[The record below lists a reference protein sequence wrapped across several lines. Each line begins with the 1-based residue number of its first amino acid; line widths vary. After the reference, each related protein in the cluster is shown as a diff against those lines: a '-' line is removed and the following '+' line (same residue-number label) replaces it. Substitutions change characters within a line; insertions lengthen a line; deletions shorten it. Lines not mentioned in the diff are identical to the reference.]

1 MITREDALY
10 LKKHTYRIE
19 QKDKAWV
26 YFTFDLFKPNFRYE
40 NGQWTV
46 HNGKETLVGSSIEEV
61 FKSLHLTLS
70 DRLSKM
76 AMLGYL
82 PGNVNF
88 EDDSFEIKFTIDING
103 DQFVG
108 AYYWFSDNWVIV
120 KRSDIHL
127 CQSGSDIE
135 SILSTLMSQTST
147 RKKIKIEP
155 FTKEELHNLFG
166 IN

>member
-10 LKKHTYRIE
+10 LKKHTYRVE
-19 QKDKAWV
+19 KKDQSWI
-26 YFTFDLFKPNFRYE
+26 YFTFDLFKPNFLYDRK
-40 NGQWTV
+40 WAV
-46 HNGKETLVGSSIEEV
+46 SNGKETITGSTIGEI
-61 FKSLHLTLS
+61 FRTLHLTLS
-70 DRLSKM
+70 DRLSKV

-108 AYYWFSDNWVIV
+108 SYYWFSDNWVIV

-155 FTKEELHNLFG
+155 FTKEELHDLFG